1 LRENASSLRRVIFAS
16 FLGTTIEWYD
26 FFLYGI
32 TAALVFNKLF
42 FPTLDPLAGTL
53 SAHERAGLRLAARLR
68 HATGVAHHGAV
79 PPQHRVGESPP
90 EPARGVGDVHLNRRV
105 TAP

>member
-1 LRENASSLRRVIFAS
+1 MSERELRRVIFAS

-42 FPTLDPLAGTL
+42 FPR
-53 SAHERAGLRLAARLR
+53 SIR
-68 HATGVAHHGAV
+68 
-79 PPQHRVGESPP
+79 S
-90 EPARGVGDVHLNRRV
+90 PAR
-105 TAP
+105 